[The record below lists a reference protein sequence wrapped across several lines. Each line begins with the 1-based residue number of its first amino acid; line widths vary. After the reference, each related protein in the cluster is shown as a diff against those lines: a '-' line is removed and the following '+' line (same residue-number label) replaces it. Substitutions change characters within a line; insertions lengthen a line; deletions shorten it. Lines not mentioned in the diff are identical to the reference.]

1 MNAVTAPLPMPE
13 RPPVVLF
20 RMTSDE
26 FLRLPEAECPLELID
41 GAVVMAAQPLN
52 RHQRFLS
59 LLFGLLNAWVEANR
73 LGRVYPDCGVRLSDT
88 WIPAP
93 DLSYL
98 SNAHLGR
105 DLDSH
110 IDGPVDL
117 AVEIL
122 SPSNTATDRVTK
134 FEAYARYG
142 VGWYWIVD
150 LEART
155 LEEYE
160 NTGGT
165 FRLLA
170 TVPFSVPF
178 QPRLFPGLTIDL
190 AAIL

>member
-1 MNAVTAPLPMPE
+1 MTTVARALTSDG
-13 RPPVVLF
+13 VVLF
-20 RMTSDE
+20 RMSSTQ
-26 FLRLPEAECPLELID
+26 FATLPVCERKLELLD
-41 GAVVMAAQPLN
+41 GEVVMAAQP
-52 RHQRFLS
+52 RFDHQDFVG
-59 LLFGLLNAWVEANR
+59 GLLAELRAWVRAGN
-73 LGRVYPDCGVRLSDT
+73 LGRVAISPGVRLAEGWT
-88 WIPAP
+88 PAP
-93 DLSYL
+93 DIVFVATARLASI
-98 SNAHLGR
+98 G
-105 DLDSH
+105 DD

-150 LEART
+150 LEARA

-160 NTGGT
+160 NAGGA